1 LHFVSFSGTG
11 GQKLSMAKLQPSTL
25 WKKTNRWNTTGPE
38 LMRLQDRKGEDFC
51 LAPTAEELVTDI
63 VADVVHSYRQ
73 LPVMLYQ
80 IGEKYRDEMR
90 PRYGLI
96 RGREFLMKDMYS
108 FDITQEAAHSTYE
121 RVVGAYHRVMQR
133 FRLPYIVAEADS
145 GNIGG
150 NKSHEFHALAAVGED
165 TLLTCPKCG
174 QYTANVEKARGR
186 VGRLLSLAEE
196 RTRHTITSMDQF
208 LALFDHPERAPM
220 QCTVFVMDDKATE
233 PILVITPHGE
243 TVNEYHVKSAFP
255 NNKMTFQPYDQVRNI
270 INKAGHGALRIVFD
284 NSFQAPTGSTKEKP
298 FFSWNTCRRCS

>member
-1 LHFVSFSGTG
+1 
-11 GQKLSMAKLQPSTL
+11 MAKLQPSTL
-25 WKKTNRWNTTGPE
+25 WKKTNRWTTTGPE
-38 LMRLQDRKGEDFC
+38 LVRLQDRKGEDFC

-108 FDITQEAAHSTYE
+108 FDTTQQAAHETYE

-133 FRLPYIVAEADS
+133 FCLPYVVAEADS

-150 NKSHEFHALAAVGED
+150 NKSHEFHALAEVGED

-174 QYTANVEKARGR
+174 QYTANVEKALGR
-186 VGRLLSLAEE
+186 VNRPSGMLSLPEE
-196 RTRHTITSMDQF
+196 KTKLKITDMDQF
-208 LALFDHPERAPM
+208 LALFDHPETAPL
-220 QCTVFVMDDKATE
+220 QCIVFVLDDNTKE
-233 PILVITPHGE
+233 PLLVLLPHGE
-243 TVNEYHVKSAFP
+243 TVNEYHVKAAFP
-255 NNKMTFQPYDQVRNI
+255 NQKMTFNSYEKVKNVVRQTSQ
-270 INKAGHGALRIVFD
+270 ASLRVLFD
-284 NSFQAPTGSTKEKP
+284 KSLQAPVNSASISHTLLNSTYLGY
-298 FFSWNTCRRCS
+298 